1 MVEIGACT
9 KDRITGKVQ
18 VKRGA
23 LLFFGVENS
32 IKDMYPHFH
41 VDYFN
46 RRGNNPRWIDRVS
59 DDEPGDYEI
68 ESLQFLQYHK

>member
-1 MVEIGACT
+1 
-9 KDRITGKVQ
+9 
-18 VKRGA
+18 
-23 LLFFGVENS
+23 ENS

-59 DDEPGDYEI
+59 DDEPGDYEMNLYNFYNI
-68 ESLQFLQYHK
+68 INENVNFSYIYTSSPLFNSSFCHF